1 MRINIRFI
9 MVLAMI
15 YSCSA
20 QKHLQK
26 ERCNIMNDFYEGRI
40 NKIDRRVLTASDI
53 ESRDVKFKTSDYF
66 DIKSLNDIYIG
77 AAMYKFQ
84 KETFCNVEN
93 IYSLLSDEDLKFM
106 QEQYENS
113 RSISSN
119 YLENCLTYLNYSS
132 EEINKLGPG
141 VISVP
146 LLSVDN
152 EKCMYFYFSDF
163 SRQTIPA
170 VFFCRKEE
178 GVWKIVARIEGSLYD
193 TSP

>member
-1 MRINIRFI
+1 
-9 MVLAMI
+9 MI

-132 EEINKLGPG
+132 EEINKLGAG

-146 LLSVDN
+146 LLSLDN

-178 GVWKIVARIEGSLYD
+178 GGWKIVARIEGSLYD